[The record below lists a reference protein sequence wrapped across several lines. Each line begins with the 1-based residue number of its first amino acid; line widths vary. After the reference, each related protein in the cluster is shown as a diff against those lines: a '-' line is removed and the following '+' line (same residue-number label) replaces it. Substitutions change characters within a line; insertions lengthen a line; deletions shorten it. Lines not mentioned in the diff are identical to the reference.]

1 MNLIINEIIDW
12 IESILSYVPGKMGS
26 FLRGCWYYLRLKK
39 KSYIKVGS
47 LSQFIH
53 PKNISFDGN
62 ARIGKYAFFT
72 AEGGEI
78 IIGKSFSTNTNVHI
92 NASCGGKI
100 LIGNDV
106 LFGPNVVIRT
116 ANHNF
121 KLKNKPTNKQGH
133 NYADIRIDNNVW
145 IGANAVIL
153 SGVNI
158 GEGAIIA
165 AGSVVNKDVASNS
178 IVGGVPARE
187 IKKI

>member
-1 MNLIINEIIDW
+1 MNIIINEIIVW

-26 FLRGCWYYLRLKK
+26 FLRSCWYYYRLKK
-39 KSYIKVGS
+39 KSFTKVGS

-53 PKNISFDGN
+53 PKNVSFDSN
-62 ARIGKYAFFT
+62 ARIGKYAFFN

-106 LFGPNVVIRT
+106 LLGPNVVIRT

-121 KLKNKPTNKQGH
+121 KLKNKPINKQGH
-133 NYADIRIDNNVW
+133 NYADIKIDNNVW